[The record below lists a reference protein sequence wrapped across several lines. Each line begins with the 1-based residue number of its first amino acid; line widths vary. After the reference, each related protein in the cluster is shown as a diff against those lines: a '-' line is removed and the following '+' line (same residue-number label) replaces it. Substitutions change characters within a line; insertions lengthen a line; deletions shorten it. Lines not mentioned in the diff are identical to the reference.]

1 MCETN
6 RQTSLHQVNNHSLQT
21 SLIKTLLQIKNP
33 PNTDKIT
40 VSFIE
45 KQIVFVKM
53 ISISIILVENHFR
66 KWFSGKS
73 KRSNNAS
80 PATLNHP
87 NFHNH
92 QNPNQYQSQN
102 HNNSLNKGFNS
113 TLSSPRTLH
122 RTSSQKSIIQSM
134 HEMNLRNQSVQPSD
148 SIHGLI
154 NHGSSSYSNE
164 RHDQRVFGPR
174 RVSIDEHATVF
185 GHTHQGFSGHGLA
198 GNNTQDAFDHKAFPP
213 FDWTDSNHD
222 FKNQKPPLP
231 MISRKSEFDSFL
243 NY

>member
-1 MCETN
+1 
-6 RQTSLHQVNNHSLQT
+6 
-21 SLIKTLLQIKNP
+21 
-33 PNTDKIT
+33 
-40 VSFIE
+40 
-45 KQIVFVKM
+45 M
-53 ISISIILVENHFR
+53 ISNSIILVENHSR

-92 QNPNQYQSQN
+92 QSHQNPSQFQS
-102 HNNSLNKGFNS
+102 HNNSFNGNKGFNS

-134 HEMNLRNQSVQPSD
+134 HEMNMRNQSVQPAD

-154 NHGSSSYSNE
+154 NHGASSYSND
-164 RHDQRVFGPR
+164 RHDQRLFGPR
-174 RVSIDEHATVF
+174 RVSIDEHATIL
-185 GHTHQGFSGHGLA
+185 GQTHQVLPGHGTA
-198 GNNTQDAFDHKAFPP
+198 GNIPQDARDHRAFPS

-231 MISRKSEFDSFL
+231 MISRKSEFDSVL
-243 NY
+243 K

>member
-1 MCETN
+1 
-6 RQTSLHQVNNHSLQT
+6 
-21 SLIKTLLQIKNP
+21 
-33 PNTDKIT
+33 
-40 VSFIE
+40 
-45 KQIVFVKM
+45 M
-53 ISISIILVENHFR
+53 ISNSIILEENHFR

-80 PATLNHP
+80 PASLNHP

-92 QNPNQYQSQN
+92 PNHQNPSQYQSQN
-102 HNNSLNKGFNS
+102 HNNSFNGNKGFNS

-134 HEMNLRNQSVQPSD
+134 HEMNLRNQSVQPAD
-148 SIHGLI
+148 SIQGLI
-154 NHGSSSYSNE
+154 NHGASSFSNE

-174 RVSIDEHATVF
+174 RVSIDEHATIF
-185 GHTHQGFSGHGLA
+185 GQNHQGFPGHGTS
-198 GNNTQDAFDHKAFPP
+198 GNIAPEHGVFPS

-243 NY
+243 NN